1 VSPTFLLS
9 VCLTLDRVLTIACCR
24 FESGFPME
32 LEGRVSR
39 QLNRQPYLPANA
51 VQLTPQQWNAFIDSI
66 NDQMA
71 QAYSVKGAV
80 IDNVIAIATWWTSV
94 LWRTSHFEKVSVSPP
109 MMVPGLIL
117 LSGTAES
124 RRDYR
129 ELQRNNFQ
137 SSRSQC
143 PFTQRPGIAIRE
155 YRLSLCVAVHSLII
169 WCSWKSSMFMIL
181 ILSM

>member
-1 VSPTFLLS
+1 
-9 VCLTLDRVLTIACCR
+9 
-24 FESGFPME
+24 M
-32 LEGRVSR
+32 
-39 QLNRQPYLPANA
+39 
-51 VQLTPQQWNAFIDSI
+51 QLTPQQWNAFIDSI

-80 IDNVIAIATWWTSV
+80 IDNVIAIATWWTSL
-94 LWRTSHFEKVSVSPP
+94 LWRTSHFEKVSKSPP
-109 MMVPGLIL
+109 MMILELIL

-124 RRDYR
+124 RTDHR
-129 ELQRNNFQ
+129 ELQRNDFQ

-143 PFTQRPGIAIRE
+143 PLAQRFGVAIRE